1 MGGGEKESLSQMLDL
16 VTAGILL
23 IFAGIV
29 VVMVAIVLSAGRDG
43 RSEVKGAGVVMI
55 GPVPI
60 VFGSDGKWV
69 SIAIVLAIVLLVLG
83 LLYYV
88 V

>member
-1 MGGGEKESLSQMLDL
+1 M
-16 VTAGILL
+16 
-23 IFAGIV
+23 IFAGV
-29 VVMVAIVLSAGRDG
+29 VVIMIAIVLSAGRDG

-60 VFGSDGKWV
+60 IFGSDGKWV
-69 SIAIVLAIVLLVLG
+69 SIAIALAIILLVLG

>member
-1 MGGGEKESLSQMLDL
+1 MLDI
-16 VTAGILL
+16 VIAGTLL
-23 IFAGIV
+23 IFAGVV
-29 VVMVAIVLSAGRDG
+29 VVMIAIVLSAGRDG
-43 RSEVKGAGVVMI
+43 RSEVKGAGVIMI

-69 SIAIVLAIVLLVLG
+69 SVAIVLAIILLVLG